1 MNNMKQKV
9 RLIMV
14 ENKPYVVSMDK
25 IEIGDNAVIT
35 VGGQYPSIVKCENEI
50 ILNLLTESKLT
61 LTQAF
66 KIFMEPENIKFTQEQ
81 IDKILE
87 NDGLMDVIVEE
98 GVYKYSI

>member
-1 MNNMKQKV
+1 MKQKV

>member
-25 IEIGDNAVIT
+25 IEIGDNAVVT

>member
-1 MNNMKQKV
+1 MKQKV

-25 IEIGDNAVIT
+25 IEIGDNAVVT